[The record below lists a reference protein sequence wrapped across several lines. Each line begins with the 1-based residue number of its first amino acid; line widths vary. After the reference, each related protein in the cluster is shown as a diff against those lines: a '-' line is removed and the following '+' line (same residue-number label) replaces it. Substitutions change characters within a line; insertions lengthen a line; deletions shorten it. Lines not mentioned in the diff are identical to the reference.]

1 MEELLKHV
9 DFNTVP
15 AMTREFW
22 RGKKVFVTGN
32 TGFKGSWLSLWL
44 AQMGAQV
51 QGYSLKPPTTPSLF
65 ELAKVGEVVPTIE
78 RDIRDLPH
86 LSASLTKFAPDI
98 VLHLAAQTVVLAAYE
113 DPIETFSTNVVGTAS
128 VLEAIKRLP
137 EKCTVI
143 NVTTDKVYENL
154 HWVWGYREN
163 DRLGGRDP
171 YSASKAAAEMVSH
184 AYRESFFG
192 PQSDGTHRIA
202 LANVRAGN
210 VIGGG
215 DWTPWQ
221 LIPDTVLAL
230 SQGKQV
236 VLRHPRAIRPWQ
248 HVLDCL
254 CGYLILAEALH
265 GNPRRFASNWN
276 FGPPD
281 EQAQPVARVV
291 EILASHWGIKD
302 PWVRHS
308 EQTPHEDMALLLNW
322 QKARAELGWSCRLKL
337 EDALD
342 WIASWYKRLH
352 AGENARALC
361 LEQINR
367 YMGLQ

>member
-1 MEELLKHV
+1 
-9 DFNTVP
+9 
-15 AMTREFW
+15 MTRNFW
-22 RGKKVFVTGN
+22 LGKKVFITGN

-44 AQMGAQV
+44 AHLGARV
-51 QGYSLKPPTTPSLF
+51 QGYSLPPPTQPSLF
-65 ELAKVGEVVPTIE
+65 ELAGVAALVPTVE
-78 RDIRDLPH
+78 GDIRDLPR
-86 LSASLTKFAPDI
+86 LSAEMAKFAPDI
-98 VLHLAAQTVVLAAYE
+98 VLHLAAQTVVFAAYE

-128 VLEAIKRLP
+128 MLESVRRLP
-137 EKCTVI
+137 GKCTVVNI
-143 NVTTDKVYENL
+143 TTDKVYENV

-192 PQSDGTHRIA
+192 PQADGTHRIA
-202 LANVRAGN
+202 LANARAGN

-221 LIPDTVLAL
+221 LIPDTVQAL

-236 VLRHPRAIRPWQ
+236 VLRHPGATRPWQ

-254 CGYLILAEALH
+254 CGYLSLAEALH
-265 GNPRRFASNWN
+265 GNPQRFANNWN

-281 EQAQPVARVV
+281 EQAQPVARIV
-291 EILASHWGIKD
+291 EMLAQHWGVKN
-302 PWVRHS
+302 PWTRHAD
-308 EQTPHEDMALLLNW
+308 EHAHEDMALLLNW
-322 QKARAELGWSCRLKL
+322 QKARAELGWSCRLL
-337 EDALD
+337 LPDALE
-342 WIASWYKRLH
+342 WIATWYKRQH

-361 LEQINR
+361 HEQIDR
-367 YMGLQ
+367 YMELRSEA